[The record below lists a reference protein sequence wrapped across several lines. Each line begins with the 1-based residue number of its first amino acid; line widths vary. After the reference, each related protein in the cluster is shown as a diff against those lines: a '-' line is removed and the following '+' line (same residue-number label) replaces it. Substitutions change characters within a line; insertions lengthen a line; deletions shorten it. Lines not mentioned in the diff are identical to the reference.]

1 MPNIQTHTFPNG
13 FRVIYEEPKY
23 PTEITHVDVFCRA
36 GSAFEPES
44 LRGVSHFI
52 EHMCFKGTK
61 RRPTTRD
68 IFEVYENIG
77 AYFNAYTEKQ
87 FTCYVASFVN
97 THMKQCICTLGDMM
111 LRSKFD
117 KSEYKKELNVVIE
130 ENVRNLTDYSHIAKD
145 INESLIYKGSSYAYP
160 IDSMKYHKIVDSWDY
175 KDVIEF
181 YHKYYVPE
189 NIMLSVVSSAP
200 FSTILKIIKSC
211 EFVKYDSRKT
221 HKPLPIMNIQP
232 NMALIPQH
240 ATRIELMPIPD
251 IKTAYIAIGFR
262 TCSRFSE
269 DQYPLELL
277 RILMGGKFTS
287 RLTMLLREKNGLTYT
302 SSVSTTYYEHSG
314 DMTIFSITDSENIMH
329 NLQHKNKA
337 KTSTNKTTA
346 KHHLNHI
353 MKHLRKTAKKTKTG
367 GERTPG
373 LRSSVG
379 VRGLSG
385 YGLSSKDNKP
395 KNTKRDKRGVLPII
409 VYMLHDLIH
418 HGITDTEL
426 KESKMYMDGIIKM
439 NISKGTKQVE
449 YNGMEWFLGNT
460 EKITPYTNLYK
471 TKYEP
476 ITKSEINN
484 IIRKYFTPENM
495 NIVLVGGQLPDKKH
509 VEKVSS
515 GIF

>member
-13 FRVIYEEPKY
+13 FRVIYERTKL

-52 EHMCFKGTK
+52 EHMCFKGTTHH
-61 RRPTTRD
+61 PTTRD
-68 IFEVYENIG
+68 IFEVYDNIG

-87 FTCYVASFVN
+87 FTCYTTSFVN
-97 THMKQCICTLGDMM
+97 THIKQCICTLGDML
-111 LRSKFD
+111 LRSKF
-117 KSEYKKELNVVIE
+117 KKNEYKKELNVVIE
-130 ENVRNLTDYSHIAKD
+130 ENVRNLTDYLHIAQD

-175 KDVIEF
+175 NDVIEF
-181 YHKYYVPE
+181 YRNYYVPE
-189 NIMLSVVSSAP
+189 NMLLSVVSSVP
-200 FSTILKIIKSC
+200 FSTILNIIKKC

-221 HKPLPIMNIQP
+221 HKPLPIMNTQP
-232 NMALIPQH
+232 NTTMIPQH
-240 ATRIELMPIPD
+240 ATRIELLPIPD

-302 SSVSTTYYEHSG
+302 SNVSTTYYEHSG

-329 NLQHKNKA
+329 NTQHKQKA
-337 KTSTNKTTA
+337 NTSTIKTTT
-346 KHHLNHI
+346 KHHATHI
-353 MKHLRKTAKKTKTG
+353 MKHIHKKTKKTNTNTKTG
-367 GERTPG
+367 G
-373 LRSSVG
+373 
-379 VRGLSG
+379 
-385 YGLSSKDNKP
+385 NP

-409 VYMLHDLIH
+409 ADMLRDLIRG
-418 HGITDTEL
+418 GITDTEL
-426 KESKMYMDGIIKM
+426 KQSKMYMDGIIKM
-439 NISKGTKQVE
+439 NILKGTKQAE

-460 EKITPYTNLYK
+460 EKITPYTDLYK
-471 TKYEP
+471 TKFEP
-476 ITKSEINN
+476 VTKSEINR

-495 NIVLVGGQLPDKKH
+495 NIVLVGGHLPDKLQ
-509 VEKVSS
+509 VERVSS
-515 GIF
+515 TIF

>member
-13 FRVIYEEPKY
+13 FRVIYEQPKY

-52 EHMCFKGTK
+52 EHMCFKGSK
-61 RRPTTRD
+61 RLPTTRD
-68 IFEVYENIG
+68 IFEVYDNIG

-97 THMKQCICTLGDMM
+97 THMKQCICTLGDM
-111 LRSKFD
+111 LLQSKFD
-117 KSEYKKELNVVIE
+117 KTEYKKELNVVIE
-130 ENVRNLTDYSHIAKD
+130 ENVRNLTDYSHIAED
-145 INESLIYKGSSYAYP
+145 ITESLIYKGSSYAYP
-160 IDSMKYHKIVDSWDY
+160 IDSMKYHKIVDEWDY
-175 KDVIEF
+175 DDVIEF

-189 NIMLSVVSSAP
+189 HMLLSVVSSAP

-211 EFVKYDSRKT
+211 EFAKYDSRKK
-221 HKPLPIMNIQP
+221 HKPLPIMNTQP
-232 NMALIPQH
+232 NTTMIPQH
-240 ATRIELMPIPD
+240 ATRIELLPIPD

-302 SSVSTTYYEHSG
+302 SNVSTTYYEHSG

-329 NLQHKNKA
+329 NMQHKNTTKPSHH
-337 KTSTNKTTA
+337 KTP
-346 KHHLNHI
+346 KHLLPHHT
-353 MKHLRKTAKKTKTG
+353 KYLRKTAKKTRVG
-367 GERTPG
+367 RRTP
-373 LRSSVG
+373 
-379 VRGLSG
+379 
-385 YGLSSKDNKP
+385 
-395 KNTKRDKRGVLPII
+395 DKRGVLPII
-409 VYMLHDLIH
+409 TDMLRDLIH
-418 HGITDTEL
+418 QGITDAEL
-426 KESKMYMDGIIKM
+426 NESKMYIDGIIKM

-449 YNGMEWFLGNT
+449 YNGTEWFLGNNET
-460 EKITPYTNLYK
+460 VTPYADLYK
-471 TKYEP
+471 TKYDP
-476 ITKSEINN
+476 ISKDDITH

-495 NIVLVGGQLPDKKH
+495 NIVLVGGHLPDKTH
-509 VEKVSS
+509 VGNLATKMFTNSPTKL
-515 GIF
+515 

>member
-13 FRVIYEEPKY
+13 FRVIYEQPKF

-61 RRPTTRD
+61 RHPTTRD

-97 THMKQCICTLGDMM
+97 THMKQCISTLGDMM
-111 LRSKFD
+111 LRSKFE
-117 KSEYKKELNVVIE
+117 KPEYKKELNVVIE
-130 ENVRNLTDYSHIAKD
+130 ENVRNLTDYSHIAQD
-145 INESLIYKGSSYAYP
+145 ITESLIYKGSSYAFP
-160 IDSMKYHKIVDSWDY
+160 IDSMKYHKIVDSWEY
-175 KDVIEF
+175 KDVIDF

-189 NIMLSVVSSAP
+189 NMLLSVVSSAP

-211 EFVKYDSRKT
+211 DFVKYESRKT
-221 HKPLPIMNIQP
+221 HNPLPIMNTQP
-232 NMALIPQH
+232 IMSLIPQH
-240 ATRIELMPIPD
+240 SPRSEMMHIPN
-251 IKTAYIAIGFR
+251 IKTAYISLGFR

-302 SSVSTTYYEHSG
+302 SNVSTTYYEHSG
-314 DMTIFSITDSENIMH
+314 DITIFSITDSENIMH
-329 NLQHKNKA
+329 NLQHKHKS
-337 KTSTNKTTA
+337 KTASNTIT
-346 KHHLNHI
+346 
-353 MKHLRKTAKKTKTG
+353 KHLRKTVKKTKTKKG
-367 GERTPG
+367 GIKHRK
-373 LRSSVG
+373 L
-379 VRGLSG
+379 
-385 YGLSSKDNKP
+385 
-395 KNTKRDKRGVLPII
+395 DKRGVIPII
-409 VYMLHDLIH
+409 MDMLRDLIQ
-418 HGITDTEL
+418 HGITETEL

-439 NISKGTKQVE
+439 NISRGTKQVE
-449 YNGMEWFLGNT
+449 YNGMEWFLGNN
-460 EKITPYTNLYK
+460 EKITSYTDLYK

-476 ITKSEINN
+476 ITKPEINN

-495 NIVLVGGQLPDKKH
+495 NIVLVGGGGNVVPPLTPLLLR
-509 VEKVSS
+509 ELRSP
-515 GIF
+515 

>member
-13 FRVIYEEPKY
+13 FRVIYEQPKY

-111 LRSKFD
+111 LRSKFE
-117 KSEYKKELNVVIE
+117 KPEYKKELNVVIE
-130 ENVRNLTDYSHIAKD
+130 ENVRNLTDYSHITQD
-145 INESLIYKGSSYAYP
+145 IVESLIYKGSSYAYP

-189 NIMLSVVSSAP
+189 NMMLSIVSSVP
-200 FSTILKIIKSC
+200 FSTILNLIKSC
-211 EFVKYDSRKT
+211 EFVKYDSRNA
-221 HKPLPIMNIQP
+221 HKPLPIMNTQP
-232 NMALIPQH
+232 NTALIPQH
-240 ATRIELMPIPD
+240 DIRIETMPIPG

-302 SSVSTTYYEHSG
+302 SNVSATYYEHSG

-329 NLQHKNKA
+329 NRQHKHKA
-337 KTSTNKTTA
+337 KTPTNNTTKTSKTS
-346 KHHLNHI
+346 KHHLPH
-353 MKHLRKTAKKTKTG
+353 MTKHLRKTAKKTKT
-367 GERTPG
+367 
-373 LRSSVG
+373 
-379 VRGLSG
+379 
-385 YGLSSKDNKP
+385 N
-395 KNTKRDKRGVLPII
+395 NRGVLPII
-409 VYMLHDLIH
+409 VDMLRDLIL

-426 KESKMYMDGIIKM
+426 KQSKMYMDGIIKM
-439 NISKGTKQVE
+439 NISKGTKQAE
-449 YNGMEWFLGNT
+449 YNGMEWFLGNNK
-460 EKITPYTNLYK
+460 KITPYTDLYK
-471 TKYEP
+471 TKIEP
-476 ITKSEINN
+476 VTKSEINRV
-484 IIRKYFTPENM
+484 IRKYFTPENM
-495 NIVLVGGQLPDKKH
+495 NIVLVGGHLPDKTQ
-509 VEKVSS
+509 VERITFEDESSSVIPRTPTLLRSSGVLAVSS
-515 GIF
+515 SIF